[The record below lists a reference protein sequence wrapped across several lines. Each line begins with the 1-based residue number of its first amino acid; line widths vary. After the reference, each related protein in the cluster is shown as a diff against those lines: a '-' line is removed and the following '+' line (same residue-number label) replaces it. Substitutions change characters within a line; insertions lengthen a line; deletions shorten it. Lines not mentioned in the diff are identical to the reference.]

1 VAGETVNALLVIADI
16 GGYTRFMNLHRMS
29 LAHAQENTLR
39 LLDAV
44 IDAAPDLELSG
55 LEGDAAFLY
64 ATEPTA
70 EELTRSLAGV
80 TQAMHAA
87 FHAEQGKMDSLSV
100 CRCDACHQTGRLN
113 VKVVA
118 HYGEVVVTPRRG
130 GTTLAGVDVILVH
143 RMLKNSVPVEEY
155 VLMTDAVRAFAGP
168 PFSELATPIDE
179 ELEGLGSHQ
188 LFYVDMAAI
197 AQPLAPPAPATWLD
211 RTTYNAAMTARLV
224 PYMVGLKKSEIP
236 VET

>member
-1 VAGETVNALLVIADI
+1 MSAETVNALLVIADI

-39 LLDAV
+39 LLDAI

-80 TQAMHAA
+80 TTAMHAA
-87 FHAEQGKMDSLSV
+87 FHTEQGKMESLSV
-100 CRCDACHQTGRLN
+100 CRCDACHQTGKLN

-118 HYGEVVVTPRRG
+118 HYGEVVLTPRRG
-130 GTTLAGVDVILVH
+130 GTTLAGIDVILVH
-143 RMLKNSVPVEEY
+143 RMLKNSVPIDEY
-155 VLMTDAVRAFAGP
+155 VLMTEAVRTLAGP
-168 PFSELATPIDE
+168 PFAELATPIDE
-179 ELEGLGSHQ
+179 ELEGLGEEH
-188 LFYVDMAAI
+188 LYYVDMASV
-197 AQPLAPPAPATWLD
+197 AQPVAPSEPATWLE
-211 RTTYNAAMTARLV
+211 RTAYNATMTARIL
-224 PYMVGLKKSEIP
+224 PYVVGLKRSE
-236 VET
+236 VEVTD

>member
-1 VAGETVNALLVIADI
+1 VADDTVNALLVIADI

-64 ATEPTA
+64 ATDPTA
-70 EELTRSLAGV
+70 QELTRSLSALA
-80 TQAMHAA
+80 TAMHAA
-87 FHAEQGKMDSLSV
+87 FHTEQGKMESLSV

-118 HYGEVVVTPRRG
+118 HYGEVVLTPRRG

-143 RMLKNSVPVEEY
+143 RMLKNSVPISEY
-155 VLMTDAVRAFAGP
+155 VLMTEPVHALAGA
-168 PFSELATPIDE
+168 PFSELSTPIEE
-179 ELEGLGSHQ
+179 ELEGLGTER
-188 LFYVDMAAI
+188 LYYVDMAAV
-197 AQPLAPPAPATWLD
+197 AEPVAAPEPAGWLE

-224 PYMVGLKKSEIP
+224 PYVVGLKKSELSLDD
-236 VET
+236 

>member
-1 VAGETVNALLVIADI
+1 MAEGTTNALLVIADI

-70 EELTRSLAGV
+70 QELTRSLAGV

-87 FHAEQGKMDSLSV
+87 FHTEQGKMESLSV
-100 CRCDACHQTGRLN
+100 CRCDACHQTGRLS
-113 VKVVA
+113 VKLVA
-118 HYGEVVVTPRRG
+118 HYGEVVLTPRRG

-143 RMLKNSVPVEEY
+143 RMLKNSVPVSEY
-155 VLMTDAVRAFAGP
+155 VLMTDAVAALAG
-168 PFSELATPIDE
+168 PFSELATPIEE
-179 ELEGLGSHQ
+179 ELEGLGRQ
-188 LFYVDMAAI
+188 ELRYVDLSAVAE
-197 AQPLAPPAPATWLD
+197 LPPTPEPAGWLE
-211 RTTYNAAMTARLV
+211 RTGYNAAMTARLV
-224 PYMVGLKKSEIP
+224 PYFVGLKRAEIG
-236 VET
+236 TD

>member
-1 VAGETVNALLVIADI
+1 MAAGTVNALLVIADI

-64 ATEPTA
+64 VTDPGA
-70 EELTRSLAGV
+70 EQVTRALAGV
-80 TQAMHAA
+80 TTAMHAA
-87 FHAEQGKMDSLSV
+87 FHTEQQKMESLSV

-118 HYGEVVVTPRRG
+118 HYGEVVLTPRRG

-143 RMLKNSVPVEEY
+143 RMLKNSVPVDEY
-155 VLMTDAVRAFAGP
+155 VLMTGPVRELAGP
-168 PFSELATPIDE
+168 PFDGLATSIDD
-179 ELEGLGSHQ
+179 ELEGLGEQ
-188 LFYVDMAAI
+188 RLYYVDLAAL
-197 AQPLAPPAPATWLD
+197 AEPTAPPERVSWLG

-224 PYMVGLKKSEIP
+224 PYVVGLKKSEIDLDA
-236 VET
+236 

>member
-1 VAGETVNALLVIADI
+1 VSADTVNALLVIADI

-64 ATEPTA
+64 ATEPGA
-70 EELTRSLAGV
+70 EEVTRSLAGM
-80 TQAMHAA
+80 TEAMLAA
-87 FHAEQGKMDSLSV
+87 FHTEQGRMESLSV

-113 VKVVA
+113 VKIVA
-118 HYGEVVVTPRRG
+118 HYGEVVLTARRG
-130 GTTLAGVDVILVH
+130 STTLAGVDVILVH

-155 VLMTDAVRAFAGP
+155 VLMTEAVRALAGP
-168 PFSELATPIDE
+168 PLSELAAPIDE
-179 ELEGLGSHQ
+179 ELEGLGQEH
-188 LFYVDMAAI
+188 LYYVDMAQM
-197 AQPLAPPAPATWLD
+197 AQPLPRLEPATWLE
-211 RTTYNAAMTARLV
+211 RTTYNAAMAARIV
-224 PYMVGLKKSEIP
+224 PYVVGLKRSQ
-236 VET
+236 VDVAG

>member
-1 VAGETVNALLVIADI
+1 MAGETVNALLVIADI

-64 ATEPTA
+64 ATDPTA
-70 EELTRSLAGV
+70 QELTRSLSALAA
-80 TQAMHAA
+80 AMHAA
-87 FHAEQGKMDSLSV
+87 FHTEQGKMESLSV

-118 HYGEVVVTPRRG
+118 HYGEVVLTPRRG

-143 RMLKNSVPVEEY
+143 RMLKNSVPITEY
-155 VLMTDAVRAFAGP
+155 VLMTEPVRTLAGA
-168 PFSELATPIDE
+168 PFSDLSTPIEE
-179 ELEGLGSHQ
+179 ELEGLGTER
-188 LFYVDMAAI
+188 LYYVDMAAV
-197 AQPLAPPAPATWLD
+197 AEPVAAPEPAGWLE
-211 RTTYNAAMTARLV
+211 RTTYNAAMTARLL
-224 PYMVGLKKSEIP
+224 PYVVGLKRSELDLSD
-236 VET
+236 

>member
-1 VAGETVNALLVIADI
+1 VSSETVNALLLIADI

-70 EELTRSLAGV
+70 EEVTRSLAGL
-80 TQAMHAA
+80 TTAMHTS
-87 FHAEQGKMDSLSV
+87 FHTEQGKMESLSV

-118 HYGEVVVTPRRG
+118 HYGEVVLTPRRG

-143 RMLKNSVPVEEY
+143 RMLKNSVPVAEY
-155 VLMTDAVRAFAGP
+155 VLMTEPVHALAGSH
-168 PFSELATPIDE
+168 FSELATPIDE
-179 ELEGLGSHQ
+179 ELEGLGEEH
-188 LFYVDMAAI
+188 LFYVDMASV
-197 AQPLAPPAPATWLD
+197 AQPVPAAEPATWLE
-211 RTTYNAAMTARLV
+211 RTSYNAAMTARIL
-224 PYMVGLKKSEIP
+224 PYVVGLKSSEID
-236 VET
+236 VGS

>member
-1 VAGETVNALLVIADI
+1 MATETVNALLVIADI
-16 GGYTRFMNLHRMS
+16 GGYTRFMSLHRLS

-64 ATEPTA
+64 VTEPTA
-70 EELTRSLAGV
+70 EALTRSLAGL

-87 FHAEQGKMDSLSV
+87 FHAEQEKMRSLTV
-100 CRCDACHQTGRLN
+100 CPCDACHQTGNLN

-118 HYGEVVVTPRRG
+118 HYGEVVLTPRRG

-143 RMLKNSVPVEEY
+143 RMLKNSVPVAEY
-155 VLMTDAVRAFAGP
+155 VLMTEPVHALAGA
-168 PFSELATPIDE
+168 PFSERATAIDE
-179 ELEGLGSHQ
+179 ELEGLGTER
-188 LFYVDMAAI
+188 LYYVDLAAMAE
-197 AQPLAPPAPATWLD
+197 PVPAPEPPTWLR
-211 RTTYNAAMTARLV
+211 RTTFNAGMTARAV
-224 PYMVGLKKSEIP
+224 PYVVGLKKSE
-236 VET
+236 VAVDD

>member
-1 VAGETVNALLVIADI
+1 VAAETVNALLLIADI
-16 GGYTRFMNLHRMS
+16 GGYTRFMNLHRLS

-55 LEGDAAFLY
+55 LEGDAASLY

-70 EELTRSLAGV
+70 EELTRSLSGV
-80 TQAMHAA
+80 TTAMHAA
-87 FHAEQGKMDSLSV
+87 FHREQERMESLSV
-100 CRCDACHQTGRLN
+100 CPCDACHQTGRLN

-118 HYGEVVVTPRRG
+118 HYGQAALTLRRG

-155 VLMTDAVRAFAGP
+155 VLMTESTRSRASRSP
-168 PFSELATPIDE
+168 TSRRRSTR
-179 ELEGLGSHQ
+179 SSR
-188 LFYVDMAAI
+188 VS
-197 AQPLAPPAPATWLD
+197 APSGCITRTWL
-211 RTTYNAAMTARLV
+211 RRPSRLS
-224 PYMVGLKKSEIP
+224 PP
-236 VET
+236 TP

>member
-1 VAGETVNALLVIADI
+1 
-16 GGYTRFMNLHRMS
+16 
-29 LAHAQENTLR
+29 
-39 LLDAV
+39 
-44 IDAAPDLELSG
+44 
-55 LEGDAAFLY
+55 
-64 ATEPTA
+64 
-70 EELTRSLAGV
+70 
-80 TQAMHAA
+80 
-87 FHAEQGKMDSLSV
+87 
-100 CRCDACHQTGRLN
+100 
-113 VKVVA
+113 
-118 HYGEVVVTPRRG
+118 
-130 GTTLAGVDVILVH
+130 
-143 RMLKNSVPVEEY
+143 MLKNSVPVEEY